1 MISIILLSLG
11 LLWIIFAVICDI
23 KSHEIPDWISL
34 SLVVFAL
41 GIRFFYSLFVQDLNF
56 DLFWQGLI
64 GFGIF
69 FIAGNI
75 LYYGKMFAGGD
86 AKLFM
91 ALGAVLPI
99 FPIFNSNLNLFVS
112 FFIIFLFI
120 GAIYGVGTI
129 FFFMFKKFKKFKK
142 GFVKEIKKQKN
153 FYFFVL
159 LFSVALAGFSFLN
172 SLFLYGGL
180 FVFILAILSI
190 SAKSIDDSFM
200 VKKVKLDKITE
211 GDWLYKDVKIN
222 KKTTI
227 KATWNGLSKKEI
239 NLLKKKYKKPV
250 KIRYGI
256 PFSPVFLISFL
267 ILVFILFKD
276 YLVFF
281 KSLF

>member
-1 MISIILLSLG
+1 MISLILLSLG

-23 KSHEIPDWISL
+23 RTHEIPDWVSL

-56 DLFWQGLI
+56 DIFWQGLI

-69 FIAGNI
+69 FVLGNI

-91 ALGAVLPI
+91 ALGAVLPL
-99 FPIFNSNLNLFVS
+99 FSFFNSNLNLFIS
-112 FFIIFLFI
+112 FFVIFLFI
-120 GAIYGVGTI
+120 GAVYGIGTI
-129 FFFMFKKFKKFKK
+129 FFFVFKKFKKFKK
-142 GFVKEIKKQKN
+142 GFLKEVEKRKL

-159 LFSVALAGFSFLN
+159 LFSIALIGFSFLN
-172 SLFLYGGL
+172 FFFIYAGL
-180 FVFILAILSI
+180 FIFILGIFNI
-190 SAKSIDDSFM
+190 SAKAIDDSFM
-200 VKKVKLDKITE
+200 IKKVKLDKLTE

-227 KATWNGLSKKEI
+227 KATWDGLTKEEI

-250 KIRYGI
+250 KVRYGI
-256 PFSPVFLISFL
+256 PFSPVFLISYL
-267 ILVFILFKD
+267 ILIFILFKD
-276 YLVFF
+276 YFVFIKF
-281 KSLF
+281 LF